1 MSSSNLVF
9 LCFCY
14 LELQVGGDAGQL
26 LVAEELADG
35 LYRSSLS
42 ISLPGSFSPGPQLT
56 VREQALALLNNM
68 HNKNTVS
75 LEVLNLL

>member
-1 MSSSNLVF
+1 MF

-14 LELQVGGDAGQL
+14 LELQVEGGDAGQL

-42 ISLPGSFSPGPQLT
+42 ISLSGSFSPGPQLT

>member
-1 MSSSNLVF
+1 MF

-14 LELQVGGDAGQL
+14 LELQVEGGDAGQL

-42 ISLPGSFSPGPQLT
+42 ISLSGSFSPGPQLT
-56 VREQALALLNNM
+56 VRKQALALLNNM
-68 HNKNTVS
+68 HTVS